1 MIKIKGNS
9 EKEDLARVKMR
20 RNTKKGKEDE
30 KEKQKKE
37 KKDEKEKLI
46 RKKREN

>member
-1 MIKIKGNS
+1 MMNHIKKENPPLIKIKGNS
-9 EKEDLARVKMR
+9 KKEDLARVKMR

-30 KEKQKKE
+30 KEK
-37 KKDEKEKLI
+37 LI